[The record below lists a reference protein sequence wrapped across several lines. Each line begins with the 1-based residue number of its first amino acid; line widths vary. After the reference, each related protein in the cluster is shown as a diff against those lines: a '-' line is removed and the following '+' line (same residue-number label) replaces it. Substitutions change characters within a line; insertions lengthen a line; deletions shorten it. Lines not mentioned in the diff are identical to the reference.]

1 MVNYTDKSKTILL
14 RDCFKTV
21 SISLISPPKLYCRTV
36 DLTESNR
43 SDPVGTMVSIVPK
56 LIAYRTGSGFQG
68 LKTNFL
74 ERKTNNQGLRTNF
87 QVQNITSDPDVREFV
102 SRSEE
107 VGALLMTRRELDFS
121 VRIISGLSIVFVS
134 LSSD

>member
-1 MVNYTDKSKTILL
+1 
-14 RDCFKTV
+14 
-21 SISLISPPKLYCRTV
+21 
-36 DLTESNR
+36 
-43 SDPVGTMVSIVPK
+43 MVSIVPK